1 MKSSPELNEKKVPAV
16 RKDKSLNKYSDKV
29 LFPEKVEKAKQA
41 FDKLG
46 LPDLKRTAANRL
58 TVNLSPAGVPQ

>member
-1 MKSSPELNEKKVPAV
+1 MKNILELNDKKIPVV
-16 RKDKSLNKYSDKV
+16 RIDKSLNKYSNTV

-46 LPDLKRTAANRL
+46 LPNLKKKN
-58 TVNLSPAGVPQ
+58 P